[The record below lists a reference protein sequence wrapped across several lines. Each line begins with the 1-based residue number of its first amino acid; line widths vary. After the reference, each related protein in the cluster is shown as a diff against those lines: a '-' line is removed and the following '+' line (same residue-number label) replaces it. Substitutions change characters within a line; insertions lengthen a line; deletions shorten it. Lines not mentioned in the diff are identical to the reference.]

1 MKNPRVEDLKV
12 NLFRIAE
19 NPIGY
24 GLGTAGYAA
33 LPTRGVESPVVF
45 PDYIAADNNYLS
57 MALQVGIPGLM
68 FFVLSQITALRRI
81 VPHWKRATDV
91 REKIILGT
99 AVGWIVSMAVGTF
112 FLNIWEY
119 NLIPHLVFAL
129 LGASLK
135 FCTLSLRSE
144 QYAQLG

>member
-1 MKNPRVEDLKV
+1 MVMKVIDGQQ
-12 NLFRIAE
+12 LFE
-19 NPIGY
+19 HGFTSGY
-24 GLGTAGYAA
+24 
-33 LPTRGVESPVVF
+33 
-45 PDYIAADNNYLS
+45 
-57 MALQVGIPGLM
+57 PGLI

-99 AVGWIVSMAVGTF
+99 AVGWIVSMAVGAF

-135 FCTLSLRSE
+135 LCTLSLRSE
-144 QYAQLG
+144 